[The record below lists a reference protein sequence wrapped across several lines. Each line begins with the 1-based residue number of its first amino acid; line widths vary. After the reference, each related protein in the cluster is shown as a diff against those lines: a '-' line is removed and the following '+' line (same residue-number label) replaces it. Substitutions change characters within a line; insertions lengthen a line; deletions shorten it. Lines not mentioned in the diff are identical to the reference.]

1 MKPSARLQKP
11 FRRRVSTDTQSIRIR
26 SLPDRIRYALL
37 FELIL
42 IVLMGLA
49 LKILSGRPFFDTGLL
64 AVILSGIAVIVALAY
79 NYAFDRIDVS
89 LGRVPTERSPV
100 GRVVH
105 AVGMEL
111 TLVFAGLPVIMVWM
125 RWPLA
130 DALVFNLSAMA
141 AIVLYTYLF
150 TLAYDRLF
158 PVAQSEAPASE
169 ATH

>member
-1 MKPSARLQKP
+1 M
-11 FRRRVSTDTQSIRIR
+11 STDKESIRIR

-49 LKILSGRPFFDTGLL
+49 LKLLTGRPFFDTGLL
-64 AVILSGIAVIVALAY
+64 AAILSGIAVLVALGY
-79 NYAFDRIDVS
+79 NYAFDRIDVYF
-89 LGRVPTERSPV
+89 GRVPTERSPL
-100 GRVVH
+100 GRILH

-125 RWPLA
+125 RWPIA
-130 DALVFNLSAMA
+130 EALVFNLSAMA

-158 PVAQSEAPASE
+158 PIAQPEGS
-169 ATH
+169 ATELTR